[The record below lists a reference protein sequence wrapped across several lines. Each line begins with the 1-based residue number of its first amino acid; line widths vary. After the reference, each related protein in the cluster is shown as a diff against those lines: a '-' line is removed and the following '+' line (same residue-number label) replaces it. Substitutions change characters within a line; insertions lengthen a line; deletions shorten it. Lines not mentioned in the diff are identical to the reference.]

1 MALWRVLGTSAD
13 EDPSLRTPR
22 PIRCR
27 GWVTSPMNTASWD
40 SMQTTLRHAPD
51 TNSQLKGAI
60 DWQKVDSTW
69 HETRSLASAEDVW
82 PWHADRRPHGSPR
95 AALGSW
101 GDAVHQHARRV
112 DCRSPISW
120 GAATDLVDCLGGLLV
135 DCVFEPSSDGA
146 STCANVRMKPQ
157 CHVCEDTPT
166 T

>member
-1 MALWRVLGTSAD
+1 MRIHLCAPLAPSAAVDGSRVRSRKSLGAES
-13 EDPSLRTPR
+13 R
-22 PIRCR
+22 I
-27 GWVTSPMNTASWD
+27 
-40 SMQTTLRHAPD
+40 TLRHAPD

-82 PWHADRRPHGSPR
+82 PGYADRRPHGSPR

-101 GDAVHQHARRV
+101 GDIVHQHARQV

-120 GAATDLVDCLGGLLV
+120 GAAMNLVDCPGGLLV

-157 CHVCEDTPT
+157 CHVCEDTRT